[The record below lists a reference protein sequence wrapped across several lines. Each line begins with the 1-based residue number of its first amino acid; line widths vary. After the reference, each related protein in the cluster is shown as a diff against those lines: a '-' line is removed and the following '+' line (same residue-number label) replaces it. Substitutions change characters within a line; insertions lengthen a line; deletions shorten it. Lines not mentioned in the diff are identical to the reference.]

1 MKEKKGIHKA
11 IGVMLRTMQHIC
23 FACLAVCLV
32 IVIIGTGVRIDGL
45 HGADYY
51 NLLSFDTGNAFQD
64 TVLTNT
70 IMGRDVSDILRYATI
85 ADQLETNGKYDPE
98 KSIDIVGYNYRD
110 ADLPDQYITA
120 NYYLEDLLKWGK
132 FGVETEP
139 FNNRYKTVDGK
150 TVEEIVN
157 TQEEYDSMINHI
169 EKASSDLY
177 TNYKEY
183 LVYKNYYTAEKSNL
197 RYCIVKEEEGATFL
211 TTKKTYF
218 TNMEELSK
226 GTEKP
231 EDVFRDM
238 MSYIEYCP
246 STLTYDTN
254 TSISE
259 QTFRNMEM
267 RYSYAYPDNVQIWIG
282 VMDPIE
288 TDIYDEFFQ
297 ARIVYDRFYGILYP
311 CIYMAIFAACLYG
324 IILIYL
330 TIKEGRVYGKKNNGR
345 SVLTRF
351 DLISSEVYF
360 VLCVAFVA
368 AVGALMAVYGE
379 VCISDFSGLLQN
391 LDENYVAVAVVAYFV
406 DIILLYLYYSFV
418 RRCKTGVI
426 WRNSIV
432 VKACSSLV
440 DYCKKIFLN
449 GPVAVRVLVP
459 FFLLVFMNLLA
470 PVILEPAVTCAILID
485 FLVAGILFEEA
496 LRRAEIVKGIRKIS
510 DGDFTY
516 RADVSKLH
524 GSNRELGD
532 AVNSIGD
539 GIKVAVETSMKD
551 ERMKADLI
559 TNVSHDIKT
568 PLTSI
573 INYVDLLKRERIEND
588 KVNSYIRV
596 LDEKSQR
603 LKQLTDDLVEA
614 SKISSGNIVLKFEK
628 INLVELINQSVAEF
642 DDKFEEKGLRV
653 VLNNRTTSPYVYAD
667 SRRTWRVIENLFT
680 NIYKYSMEQTRVYV
694 DLANSADTQNVILVM
709 KNISANSLNCDPN
722 ELTDRFIRG
731 DESRTT
737 EGSGLGLS
745 IAKNLVEIQNGHF
758 EVQLDGDLFKILIT
772 FPVYTEE
779 LKPGIVTIDKE
790 DSKQIE
796 MTAKKEQNRQSKV
809 SEEKETDKKISGKK
823 KTDKPERDKEKAGK
837 VETTENGSDTTEEME
852 F

>member
-1 MKEKKGIHKA
+1 MNEKRGLHKA
-11 IGVMLRTMQHIC
+11 VRVMLRTIQHIC
-23 FACLAVCLV
+23 FTCIAVCCFVL
-32 IVIIGTGVRIDGL
+32 IIGTGVRIEGL
-45 HGADYY
+45 HGNDYY
-51 NLLSFDTGNAFQD
+51 NLLSYDSGNAFED

-70 IMGRDVSDILRYATI
+70 ILGKDVSDILRYATI
-85 ADQLETNGKYDPE
+85 ADQLETDGKYDPK

-110 ADLPDQYITA
+110 ADLPNEYITA

-132 FGVETEP
+132 FGVQTEP
-139 FNNRYKTVDGK
+139 FDNRYKTVDGK
-150 TVEEIVN
+150 TVEEIVS
-157 TQEEYDSMINHI
+157 TQEEYDSMVKHI

-197 RYCIVKEEEGATFL
+197 RYCIVKQTEGATFL
-211 TTKKTYF
+211 TKKTTYF
-218 TNMEELSK
+218 TNVEGISQ
-226 GTEKP
+226 GAEKP
-231 EDVFRDM
+231 QDVFNGL

-246 STLTYDTN
+246 STLTYNTN

-259 QTFRNMEM
+259 QTFRGLEM

-282 VMDPIE
+282 VMDPTE
-288 TDIYDEFFQ
+288 TDVYDEFSQ
-297 ARIVYDRFYGILYP
+297 ARIIYDRFYGILYP
-311 CIYMAIFAACLYG
+311 CLYMAIFSAVLYG
-324 IILIYL
+324 IILLYL
-330 TIKEGRVYGKKNNGR
+330 TVKEGRVYGKNSGK
-345 SVLTRF
+345 SVLSRF
-351 DLISSEVYF
+351 DLMSTEFYLI
-360 VLCVAFVA
+360 LCAAFVG
-368 AVGALMAVYGE
+368 AVGCLIGIYGE
-379 VCISDFSGLLQN
+379 VCISDFSWLIQN
-391 LDENYVAVAVVAYFV
+391 LDENYVAVGVVAFFV

-432 VKACSSLV
+432 VKACSRLV

-449 GPVAVRVLVP
+449 APVAVRVLVP

-470 PVILEPAVTCAILID
+470 PIIIEPAVTVAILID
-485 FLVAGILFEEA
+485 LLVAGILFEEA
-496 LRRAEIVKGIRKIS
+496 LRRTEIVKGIRKIS

-524 GSNRELGD
+524 GSNKELGD

-573 INYVDLLKRERIEND
+573 INYVDLLKRERIDND
-588 KVNSYIRV
+588 KVNSYISV

-653 VLNNRTTSPYVYAD
+653 VLNNRTSNPYVYAD

-694 DLANSADTQNVILVM
+694 DLANSADAQRVILVM

-722 ELTDRFIRG
+722 ELTERFIRG

-779 LKPGIVTIDKE
+779 LKPGIVTIDK
-790 DSKQIE
+790 Q
-796 MTAKKEQNRQSKV
+796 
-809 SEEKETDKKISGKK
+809 
-823 KTDKPERDKEKAGK
+823 KAGK
-837 VETTENGSDTTEEME
+837 VETAESESDTTEEME

>member
-11 IGVMLRTMQHIC
+11 IGVMLRTLQHIC
-23 FACLAVCLV
+23 FACMAVCLV
-32 IVIIGTGVRIDGL
+32 IVIIGTGVRIDGI

-64 TVLTNT
+64 TVLANT
-70 IMGRDVSDILRYATI
+70 VMGKDVSDILRYATI

-110 ADLPDQYITA
+110 ADLPDEYITA

-132 FGVETEP
+132 FGVETDP
-139 FNNRYKTVDGK
+139 FDNRYLTVDGK

-183 LVYKNYYTAEKSNL
+183 LAYKNYYTVEKSNL
-197 RYCIVKEEEGATFL
+197 RYCIIKEAEGTNFL

-282 VMDPIE
+282 VMDPTE
-288 TDIYDEFFQ
+288 TDIYDEFCQ
-297 ARIVYDRFYGILYP
+297 ARIVYDRFYGLLFP
-311 CIYMAIFAACLYG
+311 CIYMAIFTAVLYG

-330 TIKEGRVYGKKNNGR
+330 TIKEGRVYGKNSSGR

-351 DLISSEVYF
+351 DLISTEVYF
-360 VLCVAFVA
+360 VLCVVFVVA
-368 AVGALMAVYGE
+368 IGSLVAVYGE
-379 VCISDFSGLLQN
+379 ACLSDFSGLLQN

-406 DIILLYLYYSFV
+406 DIILLYLYYSFI

-432 VKACSSLV
+432 VRGCAKLV
-440 DYCKKIFLN
+440 EYCKKIFTN
-449 GPVAVRVLVP
+449 APVAIRVLVP
-459 FFLLVFMNLLA
+459 FGLLVLMNLAAMAMGKATVFGAL
-470 PVILEPAVTCAILID
+470 LID
-485 FLVAGILFEEA
+485 ALVAVVLFEEA
-496 LRRAEIVKGIRKIS
+496 LKRTEIVKGIRKIS

-516 RADVSKLH
+516 RADVSKLY
-524 GSNRELGD
+524 GSNKELGD

-573 INYVDLLKRERIEND
+573 INYVDLLKRERIDND

-628 INLVELINQSVAEF
+628 INLVELINQSIAEF

-653 VLNNRTTSPYVYAD
+653 VLNNNTTNPYVYAD

-694 DLANSADTQNVILVM
+694 DLANSADTQKVILVM

-722 ELTDRFIRG
+722 ELTERFIRG

-758 EVQLDGDLFKILIT
+758 EVQLDGDLFKILII
-772 FPVYTEE
+772 FPVYTDE
-779 LKPGIVTIDKE
+779 LKPGIVTIEKE
-790 DSKQIE
+790 DC
-796 MTAKKEQNRQSKV
+796 RQLDMV
-809 SEEKETDKKISGKK
+809 AEKELSNNIEETEADKKKRAKNKK
-823 KTDKPERDKEKAGK
+823 L
-837 VETTENGSDTTEEME
+837 
-852 F
+852 